1 MKKNI
6 GSRVLNSILYSAL
19 IAGAVLCIFIILSIV
34 LPRAEAKPPAFPR
47 TAVFDCQ
54 GFDVSLHQDS
64 AKHPVFASIRLERGL
79 WMEVPQESRDYAIFM
94 NIDNGR
100 IARMGSKPDG
110 RTYLSLYA
118 NTDMA
123 QAYKSEH
130 DLICRKV

>member
-1 MKKNI
+1 MK
-6 GSRVLNSILYSAL
+6 ILYRIVNAAFYLAL
-19 IAGAVLCIFIILSIV
+19 IVLATLCLAFILATATK
-34 LPRAEAKPPAFPR
+34 AEAKPATFPQ
-47 TAVFDCQ
+47 TAAFDCQ

-64 AKHPVFASIRLERGL
+64 AKHPIFASIRLEKGL

-94 NIDNGR
+94 NMDNGR